1 MLSAREL
8 VRKLKEG
15 KEDEEKKG
23 DHEAVDESDFGSRK
37 SGWDWR
43 GGTEEIE
50 GKKIQIEN
58 QLDQE
63 RYQINCLFQQF

>member
-23 DHEAVDESDFGSRK
+23 DHEVDDESDLGSRK
-37 SGWDWR
+37 SGSDWR